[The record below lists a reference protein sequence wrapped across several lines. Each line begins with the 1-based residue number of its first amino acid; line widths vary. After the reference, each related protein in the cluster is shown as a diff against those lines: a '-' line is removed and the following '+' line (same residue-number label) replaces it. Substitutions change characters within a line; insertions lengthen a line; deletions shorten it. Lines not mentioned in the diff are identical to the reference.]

1 MMNITR
7 FPNIPFEKMTDT
19 NPSVRA
25 FGRRFYKDQTPLEY
39 LAEFLLCFSSE
50 KQSEAGNLGK
60 GLPDLPADLHG
71 ELKYVPE
78 SRLAVKLFSFFP
90 SSKLETRHKTH
101 VDRFGRMIQ
110 DLQSNIE
117 SESGESSER
126 AVRVLQQLFS
136 GFVGVAGERTWVTHS
151 FIPASDFLLAREIDW
166 RHTDA
171 KKDHVE
177 EWRDAERHFSTSSH
191 NFMARGGEVLFLQ
204 LWHVLQDAKRE
215 QAQCWL
221 NEEYGYVDWSAVRNH
236 VAGGVSQT
244 LSAIDGPISQLG
256 AVIEHTAQDHP
267 AIKERRTSAAFGWI
281 YQASW
286 REAALFAWELSNV
299 VLSNQDVLKKM
310 RVLQDLCCLHV
321 LRSVCFQAVRWVG
334 ERPSEGK
341 KRFAGGYGWITVGP
355 NAGVGTDLGKASTAS
370 VGATEELLYGAVRS
384 NDLPTFAGITVEE
397 SALKRADD
405 QGFKLFRSLGK
416 QIGLIVPPNGPM
428 RFTLP
433 ASLVETLVA
442 VLLEPGERLPLDEFL
457 QRLYRH
463 FGIAAGAP
471 EIEEALSTLSAGIRP
486 AVPNDCAAWL
496 EDELKRGGFLIPLSD
511 ATPLVKN
518 PAKKTS

>member
-1 MMNITR
+1 MNTTR
-7 FPNIPFEKMTDT
+7 FPNIPFEKLTDS
-19 NPSVRA
+19 NPAVRA

-39 LAEFLLCFSSE
+39 LAEFLLCFSSA
-50 KQSEAGNLGK
+50 KQTEAGEIGK
-60 GLPDLPADLHG
+60 GLPDLPEELHG
-71 ELKYVPE
+71 DLKYVPE

-101 VDRFGRMIQ
+101 VDRFKGMVK
-110 DLQSNIE
+110 DLQSYIE

-177 EWRDAERHFSTSSH
+177 EWADAERHFSTSSH

-204 LWHVLQDAKRE
+204 LWHVLQEAQRE
-215 QAQCWL
+215 QTEQWL
-221 NEEYGYVDWSAVRNH
+221 SGEYGYVDWATVRNQLADGLSH
-236 VAGGVSQT
+236 T

-256 AVIEHTAQDHP
+256 AVIEHTAQEDP
-267 AIKERRTSAAFGWI
+267 AIKERRTSQAFGWV

-286 REAALFAWELSNV
+286 CEAALFAWELSNV
-299 VLSNQDVLKKM
+299 VLSNQDALKKM

-334 ERPSEGK
+334 ERSSKGK
-341 KRFAGGYGWITVGP
+341 KEFSGGYSWITVGA
-355 NAGVGTDLGKASTAS
+355 NAGVGTDLGKASNAS
-370 VGATEELLYGAVRS
+370 VSATEELLYGAVRS
-384 NDLPTFAGITVEE
+384 KVLPTLSGLTVDD
-397 SALKRADD
+397 SSLKRADD

-416 QIGLIVPPNGPM
+416 QIGLIVPPKGPM

-442 VLLEPGERLPLDEFL
+442 VLLEPGERLPFDEFL

-463 FGIAAGAP
+463 FGIAAGAAQ
-471 EIEEALSTLSAGIRP
+471 IEEALSTLSAGIRP

-496 EDELKRGGFLIPLSD
+496 EDELKRGGFLVPLSD

-518 PAKKTS
+518 PAKKKS